1 MSSMKQQL
9 AQGLSHEDLIAR
21 SLGLAQSPLAQSVF
35 LKLYTEDALA
45 QARALDQRAMREP
58 LSSIAQPLL
67 GLPVSIKDLYDVQGE
82 CTSAGSLVLQGS
94 PVAQQDAPAVQALKA
109 SGAIVLGRTNMTEL
123 AFSGIGINPHHG
135 TPVNPCDPQTPRIPG
150 GSSSGAAV

>member
-58 LSSIAQPLL
+58 LSSHSPSWACPLA
-67 GLPVSIKDLYDVQGE
+67 SK
-82 CTSAGSLVLQGS
+82 TSTMSKANARVRAVWCCKAPPWPNKMHLQCK
-94 PVAQQDAPAVQALKA
+94 P
-109 SGAIVLGRTNMTEL
+109 
-123 AFSGIGINPHHG
+123 
-135 TPVNPCDPQTPRIPG
+135 
-150 GSSSGAAV
+150 